1 MGGVPREHVLPAL
14 VLLGGVGLVAVL
26 LTWPK
31 APRGS
36 DGDGHAASPLPAVFM
51 AGGLGLA
58 ALLGPVTLGVAAA
71 LAFAPRVPGE
81 GVRGRATAAALS
93 CLSATALGVAVLVDA
108 WRGLSP
114 LGLPWG
120 ETLPGVPDLPPM
132 ALLLLVVPTAQ
143 AFCASLA
150 APAGPAPGRLSER
163 LPLLLTFVMAML
175 IVSAV
180 VFAWRDAPWTFHW
193 GRHLHARAHTAGVLA
208 LLGAVRLV
216 VVMAEHPAAPR
227 ADAVAAA
234 SLAAVGALT
243 FGFSDSLTLSLP
255 ALVCALVV
263 GRPARRT
270 RPVRVIGDLK
280 PRGGPGAEEPSSG

>member
-1 MGGVPREHVLPAL
+1 

-26 LTWPK
+26 VTWPR
-31 APRGS
+31 APKGT
-36 DGDGHAASPLPAVFM
+36 DGDGRAASPLPAVFM

-71 LAFAPRVPGE
+71 LAFAPRIPGA

-120 ETLPGVPDLPPM
+120 EALPGVPDLPPL
-132 ALLLLVVPTAQ
+132 ALLLLVVPAAQ
-143 AFCASLA
+143 VFCASLA
-150 APAGPAPGRLSER
+150 APVGAAHERTSER

-175 IVSAV
+175 IVGAV
-180 VFAWRDAPWTFHW
+180 VFAWRDAPWTFDW
-193 GRHLHARAHTAGVLA
+193 GRYVHARAHTAGLLA
-208 LLGAVRLV
+208 LLGALRLV

-227 ADAVAAA
+227 ADAVGAA

-263 GRPARRT
+263 GRPGRRARH
-270 RPVRVIGDLK
+270 VRVIGDLK
-280 PRGGPGAEEPSSG
+280 PASSPGAEGPSGG